1 MKKVLFFFILI
12 SSYSFANK
20 TLFYTNFI
28 ETEYLIVVEE
38 NVCEI
43 QETQA
48 ISEPS
53 VTQENYYAPI
63 EQTNLENTCAI
74 DSTQE
79 YFKGKSLSLNSESPC
94 SAGSKDAELYHDQN
108 LLFGIGGFF
117 LSWPA
122 IVIAAVYEPEPN
134 IKAPALSGKEI
145 TNSFEYRQC
154 YASKAKNK
162 NIKSAV
168 IGAVSQVVVF
178 VLSYAAFIIYITSV
192 I

>member
-1 MKKVLFFFILI
+1 
-12 SSYSFANK
+12 
-20 TLFYTNFI
+20 
-28 ETEYLIVVEE
+28 
-38 NVCEI
+38 
-43 QETQA
+43 
-48 ISEPS
+48 
-53 VTQENYYAPI
+53 
-63 EQTNLENTCAI
+63 
-74 DSTQE
+74 
-79 YFKGKSLSLNSESPC
+79 
-94 SAGSKDAELYHDQN
+94 
-108 LLFGIGGFF
+108 LFGIGGFF

-168 IGAVSQVVVF
+168 IGSVSQVVVF
-178 VLSYAAFIIYITSV
+178 VLSYAAFIIYITSR

>member
-28 ETEYLIVVEE
+28 ETEHLIVVEK

-43 QETQA
+43 QESQA

-63 EQTNLENTCAI
+63 EQTNPENTCAL

-94 SAGSKDAELYHDQN
+94 SEGSKDAELYHDQN

-168 IGAVSQVVVF
+168 IGAVSQLGAVI
-178 VLSYAAFIIYITSV
+178 VLYAGLVLLYSGII
-192 I
+192 

>member
-1 MKKVLFFFILI
+1 MKKVLFFFIFI

-20 TLFYTNFI
+20 TLFHKNFI
-28 ETEYLIVVEE
+28 ETEHLIVVEE

-43 QETQA
+43 QATQA
-48 ISEPS
+48 NSEPS
-53 VTQENYYAPI
+53 VPQENYYAPI
-63 EQTNLENTCAI
+63 EQTNPENSCAL

-108 LLFGIGGFF
+108 LLFGIGGFI

-122 IVIAAVYEPEPN
+122 IVVAAVYEPEPN

-162 NIKSAV
+162 NIKAAV
-168 IGAVSQVVVF
+168 IGAVSQLGVV
-178 VLSYAAFIIYITSV
+178 VLSYAVFIIYITSV